1 MLVAVI
7 DDEPLWLKTMSRV
20 LAREGFDALLIDDA
34 SEALARVPERRPD
47 VAIIDGLLPGLHGVE
62 LARRLRDAMGESCP
76 TLLLVSGDVGGVP
89 DTDGLFVAIYQKP
102 VPLDVLL
109 AFLRRASAGG

>member
-34 SEALARVPERRPD
+34 RDALVRVPERRPA
-47 VAIIDGLLPGLHGVE
+47 VAIIDGQLPGLHGVE
-62 LARRLRDAMGESCP
+62 LARRLRETMGSSCP
-76 TLLLVSGDVGGVP
+76 TLLLVSGDVGGVR
-89 DTDGLFVAIYQKP
+89 DTDGLFAAVYQKP

-109 AFLRRASAGG
+109 GFLRRASAAG